1 MTLDPRALAD
11 ISYGV
16 FIVTSSLDGKINGM
30 IANSVFQVTAQPPKI
45 AIAVNKEA
53 LSHEYIIKSGKFC
66 VQPLMEGATLP
77 FVGIFG
83 FRTGKNFNK
92 FEKVQYKLTQ
102 DGLPVVLENTLAALE
117 VKTEQVI
124 DLGTHT
130 MFIGPVT
137 GSEVIADNSK
147 PLTYDYYQCVLRGKT
162 PRGATTFKENKE
174 KQI

>member
-1 MTLDPRALAD
+1 MSIDPRALAD

-16 FIVTSSLDGKINGM
+16 FIVTSACEGKINGM

-53 LSHEYIIKSGKFC
+53 LSHEYILKSGKFC
-66 VQPLMEGATLP
+66 VQPVREGANLP
-77 FVGIFG
+77 FIGIFG
-83 FRTGKNFNK
+83 FRTGRTFNK
-92 FEKVQYKLTQ
+92 FENVQHKLSQ
-102 DGLPVVLENTLAALE
+102 SGLPVVTENTLAALE

-130 MFIGPVT
+130 MFIGQVT
-137 GSEVIADNSK
+137 DSEVLTDGAK

-162 PRGATTFKENKE
+162 PRGATTFKEKKE
-174 KQI
+174 D